1 MPRIFNTS
9 NERNELREKAKLAVS
24 AVREVVKPITHY
36 PSIVQFVG
44 RASDDVP
51 LFKFIAPCKGYISSI
66 IFDKSTL
73 GKFNISVETIKM
85 DKSIYSNITTV
96 DKLTEGLRNYV
107 DYGDIITVS
116 LPNQKGINADRDIL
130 ISFIFNMEV

>member
-1 MPRIFNTS
+1 MPRTFNTS
-9 NERNELREKAKLAVS
+9 NERNELRKNIKRKAGAEREKPV
-24 AVREVVKPITHY
+24 THS

-66 IFDKSTL
+66 IFDNSTI
-73 GKFNISVETIKM
+73 GKFNISVETVKV

-96 DKLTEGLRNYV
+96 DKLIEGIKNNGI